1 MLSKE
6 DQLRFEQITRELRT
20 SDPKFF
26 ARLQDR
32 HWIRRKRIL
41 LVLTIA
47 LWTAVP
53 VLAVLGGGIVGAV
66 YALILLGNGAL
77 VWQLRRRY
85 H

>member
-6 DQLRFEQITRELRT
+6 DQLRFEQITRDLRA

-26 ARLQDR
+26 ARLDDKHR
-32 HWIRRKRIL
+32 ARRKRML

-53 VLAVLGGGIVGAV
+53 ALAVLGGGVAGAV
-66 YALILLGNGAL
+66 YALILLGNG
-77 VWQLRRRY
+77 VMMWQLRRR
-85 H
+85 HR

>member
-6 DQLRFEQITRELRT
+6 DQLRFEQITRQLRA

-26 ARLQDR
+26 ARLDDQHR
-32 HWIRRKRIL
+32 IRRKRIL
-41 LVLTIA
+41 LALTIA

-53 VLAVLGGGIVGAV
+53 ALAVLAGGIAGAV
-66 YALILLGNGAL
+66 YALILLGNCAL
-77 VWQLRRRY
+77 VWQLRRRR